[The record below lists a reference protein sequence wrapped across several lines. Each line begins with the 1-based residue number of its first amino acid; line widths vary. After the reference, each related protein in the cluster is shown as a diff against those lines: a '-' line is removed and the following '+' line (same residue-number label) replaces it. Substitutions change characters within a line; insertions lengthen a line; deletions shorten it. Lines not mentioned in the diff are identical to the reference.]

1 MTWPCTLL
9 TCEVIWWPFVTL
21 PRRTMTFRTATKYL
35 CHKLPR
41 ICSVC
46 RNYYPVLSS
55 FITYHRI
62 CNKSNTTGASC
73 GKWTTCLYRAPG
85 LTSWGFVL
93 QSTWA
98 DLLGVR
104 VTEHLGWPLDLLG
117 VRVAR
122 SFVVF
127 RFVIVLSIFVW
138 FTASD
143 YSNDIVMLSVNRRGF
158 SFIRSYIISIKMER
172 TKISHCQNRLKM

>member
-93 QSTWA
+93 QSTWV
-98 DLLGVR
+98 DLLTSWGFV
-104 VTEHLGWPLDLLG
+104 LLDLLLC
-117 VRVAR
+117 
-122 SFVVF
+122 S
-127 RFVIVLSIFVW
+127 VLSL
-138 FTASD
+138 
-143 YSNDIVMLSVNRRGF
+143 YCLSLFDLRLL
-158 SFIRSYIISIKMER
+158 ITPMISSCFPWIDVDLVSLDH
-172 TKISHCQNRLKM
+172 I

>member
-93 QSTWA
+93 QSTWV

-104 VTEHLGWPLDLLG
+104 VTEHLGWPLGGSCYRAPGLTSWGFVLLDLLLC
-117 VRVAR
+117 
-122 SFVVF
+122 S
-127 RFVIVLSIFVW
+127 VLSL
-138 FTASD
+138 
-143 YSNDIVMLSVNRRGF
+143 YCLSLFDLRLL
-158 SFIRSYIISIKMER
+158 ITPMISSCFPWIDVDLVSLDH
-172 TKISHCQNRLKM
+172 I

>member
-93 QSTWA
+93 QSTW
-98 DLLGVR
+98 V
-104 VTEHLGWPLDLLG
+104 DLLG

-172 TKISHCQNRLKM
+172 TKISHFQNRLKM